1 MRDSVNHEGFCTEC
15 GGDVFNVDHHPR
27 CSQMQN
33 LPGQPEGSLELS
45 SRRALNQ
52 AKTLA
57 RAWVREANALGKS
70 PATGHAFGKA
80 DGLLQAADDLK
91 KAVDPVSKAST
102 REWVES

>member
-1 MRDSVNHEGFCTEC
+1 MNPWEQENNGYCGEC
-15 GGDVFNVDHHPR
+15 GMDMWNVGHKGY
-27 CSQMQN
+27 CSRGTKRLM
-33 LPGQPEGSLELS
+33 LPN
-45 SRRALNQ
+45 RDALAQ